1 MKITQLLTVW
11 TLFST
16 LLIAQ
21 DVVVDYDRSV
31 DLTQYKTFDWVKRE
45 KISIVWFDGDSKA
58 ELSDR
63 AIDEQVRHL
72 VEEQLRK
79 KGFQKAINDTDVLI
93 SYFAVG
99 KLDLGAGLT
108 KSASS
113 LTASPHLNYDHWRP
127 FYNVSND
134 YQPQKKG
141 TLTIDMVDRATS
153 KIVWRASASD
163 TVSKVKDIPKKIAK
177 AIKKMFK
184 KFPPK

>member
-16 LLIAQ
+16 LRIAQ
-21 DVVVDYDRSV
+21 DVVLDYDRSV

-45 KISIVWFDGDSKA
+45 KIPIVRIDEASKA

-79 KGFQKAINDTDVLI
+79 KGFQKAINETDVLI
-93 SYFAVG
+93 SYFADG
-99 KLDLGAGLT
+99 KLDLGWS

-113 LTASPHLNYDHWRP
+113 LTASPRLNYDHWRP

-134 YQPQKKG
+134 YQLQKKG
-141 TLTIDMVDRATS
+141 TLTIDIVDRATK

-163 TVSKVKDIPKKIAK
+163 TVSKVKDIPKRIEKV
-177 AIKKMFK
+177 IKKMFK